1 MAEQKQ
7 LEDLL
12 QKLDATLKD
21 TSINVEDIAEIWDEY
36 VKKVLNIPTVKQGGT
51 LANQRWSNFVQE
63 KSTFLKNK
71 GNADLTA
78 NRNKE
83 AIAWLDHINYHSNF
97 QV

>member
-21 TSINVEDIAEIWDEY
+21 SSINVEDIAEIWNEN
-36 VKKVLNIPTVKQGGT
+36 VKKVLNISAVKQEGT
-51 LANQRWSNFVQE
+51 PAHQRWTNFVQD
-63 KSTFLKNK
+63 KSNFLKNK

-83 AIAWLDHINYHSNF
+83 AVSW
-97 QV
+97 